1 MDTRNWHC
9 KCRVVGAAL
18 TSVFT
23 LVTLV
28 GSDVLVS
35 VVLPQMLT
43 ELRDAAKVHLH
54 PFRTDFALDER
65 PLVAV

>member
-28 GSDVLVS
+28 GSDVLAGQTLHLMNALWWRS
-35 VVLPQMLT
+35 
-43 ELRDAAKVHLH
+43 EAA
-54 PFRTDFALDER
+54 
-65 PLVAV
+65 